1 VEAMIETLAML
12 LIGLAIGF
20 MFKKLGMQSIKAKLD
35 DLLSIIVLFL
45 LFLMGIAFGS
55 VQKII
60 NNFMTLGYNS
70 VVLSALA
77 FLGSIIFGYL
87 FRR

>member
-1 VEAMIETLAML
+1 MIGTLAML

-35 DLLSIIVLFL
+35 NLLSIIVLLL
-45 LFLMGIAFGS
+45 LFLMGLAFGS
-55 VQKII
+55 DQKII
-60 NNFMTLGYNS
+60 NNFMALGYNS
-70 VVLSALA
+70 VILSALA

-87 FRR
+87 FRRRKF

>member
-1 VEAMIETLAML
+1 MIETLAML

-55 VQKII
+55 DQKII
-60 NNFMTLGYNS
+60 NNFMILGYNS

>member
-1 VEAMIETLAML
+1 
-12 LIGLAIGF
+12 
-20 MFKKLGMQSIKAKLD
+20 
-35 DLLSIIVLFL
+35 
-45 LFLMGIAFGS
+45 MGS
-55 VQKII
+55 DKKII
-60 NNFMTLGYNS
+60 NNFMALGYNS

>member
-1 VEAMIETLAML
+1 MIETLAML

-20 MFKKLGMQSIKAKLD
+20 VFKKLGMQSIKAKLD

-55 VQKII
+55 DQKII

>member
-1 VEAMIETLAML
+1 MIETLAML

-35 DLLSIIVLFL
+35 NLLSIIVLFL

-55 VQKII
+55 DQKII
-60 NNFMTLGYNS
+60 NNFMALGYNS
-70 VVLSALA
+70 VVLSASA
-77 FLGSIIFGYL
+77 FIGSIIFGYL